1 MKKFLLGALL
11 ILSLSGCGDKETI
24 AEKTR
29 MVVPIKVSFGSI
41 APNADISG
49 STKEV
54 IRNMNQGLLKF
65 DVEEKKIVP
74 ALAQEMKIDENG
86 RSYTFILRD
95 GIKFHNGK
103 MITPEDVKY
112 SFERVSG
119 LSGKNVLE
127 PVLKNILES
136 VEIVDNKTVK
146 INLKEETKNSSIIYD
161 IADVF
166 IVPNNITEEELEKK
180 PVGAGPY
187 KFVEYFPGE
196 KIILE
201 SFKDYYLGEPEV
213 KEVEFKIYGEGSGR
227 VLAFKNGEIDFL
239 PLTVENKEEISKNPD
254 IQIIKNLANDT
265 NILYLKN
272 TNPKFSDKR
281 VRQAIWQGIDMDR
294 IIKTLTLG
302 SGAKEG
308 SHMSPYLT
316 EFYQENL
323 ENNYPYNPEKAK
335 ELLKEAGYE
344 NNLKFTLTTISE
356 NPIEND
362 MALFIKEDLAKV
374 GVEVEV
380 IPIPWGQYLP
390 EVYRAHKYDA
400 AILRVM
406 GYVDPFK
413 ILKRYRTNDSA
424 NVGEYSNQKVDEL
437 IKQAYS
443 TYNPEERAN
452 IYKEVQKILNEDVAA
467 VYMFDQGYDIA
478 LSPKFTGYK
487 NYPFAYIDI
496 STIKVKK

>member
-1 MKKFLLGALL
+1 MH
-11 ILSLSGCGDKETI
+11 GDKKEVTT
-24 AEKTR
+24 EKTK
-29 MVVPIKVSFGSI
+29 MVVPIKVGFSSI

-54 IRNMNQGLLKF
+54 IRNMNQGLLRF
-65 DVEEKKIVP
+65 DVEERKIVP
-74 ALAQEMKIDENG
+74 ALAKEMQIDPTG
-86 RSYTFILRD
+86 KSYTFTLRD
-95 GIKFHNGK
+95 GISFHNGK
-103 MITPEDVKY
+103 KITPEDVKY
-112 SFERVSG
+112 SFERVAG

-127 PVLKNILES
+127 PVLKDVLES
-136 VEIVDNKTVK
+136 VEILDEKTVK
-146 INLKEETKNSSIIYD
+146 INLKEEKKSSSAIYD
-161 IADVF
+161 ISDVF
-166 IVPNNITEEELEKK
+166 IIPAGMSESELEKS

-196 KIILE
+196 KIVLE

-213 KEVEFKIYGEGSGR
+213 QEVEFKIYGEGSAR

-239 PLTVENKEEISKNPD
+239 PLTVENREEISKNKEVH
-254 IQIIKNLANDT
+254 IARNLANDT

-272 TNPKFSDKR
+272 SDPKFSDRR

-294 IIKTLTLG
+294 ILKSLTLG

-323 ENNYPYNPEKAK
+323 EKRYPYNPERAK
-335 ELLKEAGYE
+335 ELLKEAGYGDG
-344 NNLKFTLTTISE
+344 LKFRLTTISE
-356 NPIEND
+356 NPVEND

-380 IPIPWGQYLP
+380 VPLPWGQYLP
-390 EVYRAHKYDA
+390 EVYRGHKYEA

-413 ILKRYRTNDSA
+413 VLKRYRTGDSG
-424 NVGEYSNQKVDEL
+424 NVGEYSNPKVDEL
-437 IKQAYS
+437 LKRAYV
-443 TYNPEERAN
+443 TYDAKERADL
-452 IYKEVQKILNEDVAA
+452 YKEVQTLLNEDVAA

-478 LSPKFTGYK
+478 LSPKFTGYRS
-487 NYPFAYIDI
+487 YPFAYIDI
-496 STIKVKK
+496 STVKVKK